1 MKKPAT
7 IRELTTPRRDLLQF
21 GGLGLAGAALNL
33 FGPLPIHAATG
44 RKVNPRGSA
53 RNVIYYEFSGA
64 ISHVDGFDFKENPA
78 TQKDFEVRRLPNGEY
93 LSHFLFP
100 RVEKVMDKVAV
111 IKSLKSHEQVHFR
124 GQYYVQTGRQMNL
137 SFAKEIPSIG
147 SVIASELE
155 PRRRE
160 ADTFPTYLSFNLEKG
175 AAGALATG
183 FLPPRYAVFDLNPEQ
198 AVKGM
203 RLDQKA
209 IELVEERWRL
219 LESLRNAE
227 SKRTA
232 AFGPEMRTFE
242 NFSETAHRLI
252 SDSRWPAAF
261 EVSDADRARYGNTSV
276 GLSCILAR
284 NVLQQDAGTH
294 YVHICHPGWD
304 HHVGIWDRK
313 ANSNHYELCKEFDP
327 AFASLLEDLS
337 TLPSNAQPGK
347 SLLDETLVIAASE
360 FGRTPGGLNH
370 MAGRDH
376 YNPCFPALFAG
387 AGVKGGLVCG
397 KTNADGSQCVDT
409 GWHHKVQPRIENM
422 VATIYSALG
431 IDWTKEVHNLPS
443 GRTYA
448 YVDPLGANGLIPT
461 DDITSIYG

>member
-1 MKKPAT
+1 M
-7 IRELTTPRRDLLQF
+7 
-21 GGLGLAGAALNL
+21 
-33 FGPLPIHAATG
+33 
-44 RKVNPRGSA
+44 
-53 RNVIYYEFSGA
+53 
-64 ISHVDGFDFKENPA
+64 
-78 TQKDFEVRRLPNGEY
+78 
-93 LSHFLFP
+93 
-100 RVEKVMDKVAV
+100 
-111 IKSLKSHEQVHFR
+111 
-124 GQYYVQTGRQMNL
+124 
-137 SFAKEIPSIG
+137 PSQ
-147 SVIASELE
+147 
-155 PRRRE
+155 
-160 ADTFPTYLSFNLEKG
+160 N
-175 AAGALATG
+175 
-183 FLPPRYAVFDLNPEQ
+183 
-198 AVKGM
+198 
-203 RLDQKA
+203 
-209 IELVEERWRL
+209 
-219 LESLRNAE
+219 
-227 SKRTA
+227 A